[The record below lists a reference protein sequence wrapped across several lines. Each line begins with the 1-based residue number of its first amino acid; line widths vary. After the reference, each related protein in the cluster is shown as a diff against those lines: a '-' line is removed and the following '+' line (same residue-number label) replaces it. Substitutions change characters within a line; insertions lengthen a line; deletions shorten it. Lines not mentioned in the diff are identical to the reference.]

1 MTCQD
6 DKLLIK
12 FEALGILSEVLS
24 GSNILKHETNIGQST
39 LGRGKRSF
47 VSMKSTRKAHEEIKQ

>member
-6 DKLLIK
+6 DKLLNK
-12 FEALGILSEVLS
+12 FEVLGILSKVLS
-24 GSNILKHETNIGQST
+24 GSNILKHEINIGQST

-47 VSMKSTRKAHEEIKQ
+47 VSVKSTIKAHGRRN

>member
-1 MTCQD
+1 MTCKD
-6 DKLLIK
+6 DKLLNK

-24 GSNILKHETNIGQST
+24 GSNILKHGINIGQST

-47 VSMKSTRKAHEEIKQ
+47 VSVKSIQ